1 MGIVRGIVDL
11 WWGNALWL
19 SRVWSLCQEMA
30 GVEVSIVL
38 FDRLLFNSAVDL
50 LRVVGL
56 LVAHLAE
63 SIVLVLMLG
72 S

>member
-1 MGIVRGIVDL
+1 
-11 WWGNALWL
+11 
-19 SRVWSLCQEMA
+19 MA

-72 S
+72 SEELLSLA